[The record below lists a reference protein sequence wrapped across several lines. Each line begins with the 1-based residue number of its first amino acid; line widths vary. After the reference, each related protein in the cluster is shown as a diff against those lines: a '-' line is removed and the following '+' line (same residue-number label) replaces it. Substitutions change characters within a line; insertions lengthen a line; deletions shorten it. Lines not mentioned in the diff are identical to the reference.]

1 MARPPEMRTWVPW
14 SELVQAP
21 RGTLDEF
28 HALLRKYPRSS
39 LLRICARLSVFFNY
53 GPDAGTTAKEDAVAY
68 WIPALFPAQLVPKV
82 QNLLARKRVIF
93 FQAQLRYV
101 AAETIRLKEP
111 HAEDGSVV
119 PNVAIGELL
128 LRAGELLYE
137 HHAKPADEL
146 DRLANLISQ
155 FLPIYEID
163 SPTEAFIQF
172 LRFYIML
179 TVNIPRLPA
188 ESKTFDVK
196 AEFER
201 HLGLSLET
209 YCDFIFFF
217 SMHAMIVRNHKSKDA
232 AMDCGVRIGTFQN
245 MKAPSDIIEKM
256 FDNVSFSL
264 DKLAA
269 QKIGSG
275 YADFE
280 FLRDRPYFKFEDQLY
295 CLDYEFAVSKLESGV
310 LWRVLKSLDT
320 KERDPY
326 LSFWGNVFE
335 DYVVWLF
342 ETYAS
347 QQQNKVYSAPQY
359 ADDQTKQICD
369 AIIVCGSTAVLVE
382 AKLATCR
389 ADIRYSGDYKKMRK
403 FIEERLVS
411 GTDRRVGI
419 SQLVNALNN
428 ITTLPDSSLPSWLR
442 GVRKFIPV
450 IITKDDIG
458 SSWVMN
464 SYLQKR
470 FRQEKKKYKG
480 YTVTPI
486 VSMSIS
492 TLERAMRALKELPF
506 ETILED
512 RMQQDKQLTRPF
524 EAASKYVP
532 RGVASG
538 LSVHMEILQKLTD
551 EVTRKYEVKDP
562 VPVAQTLG

>member
-28 HALLRKYPRSS
+28 HALLQKYPRSS

-82 QNLLARKRVIF
+82 QDLLAKKRVIF
-93 FQAQLRYV
+93 FQAQLRYL

-137 HHAKPADEL
+137 NHEKPADEL

-196 AEFER
+196 AEFEK
-201 HLGLSLET
+201 LFGLSLET

-232 AMDCGVRIGTFQN
+232 AIDCGVRVGTFQN
-245 MKAPSDIIEKM
+245 MKAPGDIIEKM

-269 QKIGSG
+269 QKIASG

-280 FLRDRPYFKFEDQLY
+280 FLRDRPYFKFE
-295 CLDYEFAVSKLESGV
+295 
-310 LWRVLKSLDT
+310 
-320 KERDPY
+320 
-326 LSFWGNVFE
+326 
-335 DYVVWLF
+335 
-342 ETYAS
+342 
-347 QQQNKVYSAPQY
+347 
-359 ADDQTKQICD
+359 
-369 AIIVCGSTAVLVE
+369 
-382 AKLATCR
+382 
-389 ADIRYSGDYKKMRK
+389 
-403 FIEERLVS
+403 
-411 GTDRRVGI
+411 
-419 SQLVNALNN
+419 
-428 ITTLPDSSLPSWLR
+428 
-442 GVRKFIPV
+442 
-450 IITKDDIG
+450 
-458 SSWVMN
+458 
-464 SYLQKR
+464 
-470 FRQEKKKYKG
+470 
-480 YTVTPI
+480 
-486 VSMSIS
+486 
-492 TLERAMRALKELPF
+492 
-506 ETILED
+506 
-512 RMQQDKQLTRPF
+512 
-524 EAASKYVP
+524 
-532 RGVASG
+532 
-538 LSVHMEILQKLTD
+538 
-551 EVTRKYEVKDP
+551 
-562 VPVAQTLG
+562 